1 VNVGKSLILLGVLF
15 IMIGS
20 LLHLG
25 RRVPWPGRLP
35 GDLIF
40 RKGNVTVY
48 LPFGTSVLLSL
59 ILSVILY
66 LLRKVK

>member
-1 VNVGKSLILLGVLF
+1 
-15 IMIGS
+15 MIGS